1 MFCLSGYVRLR
12 PGASPHQ
19 VGGTT
24 TGTITIQRSKA
35 SRGSNQYSC
44 DKDQNTTEDDL
55 EYGG

>member
-19 VGGTT
+19 AG
-24 TGTITIQRSKA
+24 GTITIQRYRA
-35 SRGSNQYSC
+35 SRGSDQYSC

>member
-19 VGGTT
+19 VWKDDYDSALQTP
-24 TGTITIQRSKA
+24 